1 MFVARNS
8 TGHILRNRTRKS
20 AAAVCCVGRS
30 GHCVRGVST
39 TKTERDCS
47 PVSQG
52 TTGAGPRALTTQGT
66 FAPWLVGCVAGACGF
81 RCHMNR
87 LVGSLPVF
95 ACRIRTLLCRGS
107 SSCPTSSPPLL
118 RDYRGLVKSKRRPD
132 PLGSCPLVRSCASS
146 KSAPAGPK
154 HLELGTRWPA
164 GRSGRPGPHFH
175 FSSTWKKNEKKERGA
190 RKGLRGL
197 R

>member
-30 GHCVRGVST
+30 GHCAGGVS

-87 LVGSLPVF
+87 LVGSLPVI

-132 PLGSCPLVRSCASS
+132 PLGSLPFGAVLCFVEVSSRWTKAPRVGDAVACGTERSAW
-146 KSAPAGPK
+146 SAFP
-154 HLELGTRWPA
+154 
-164 GRSGRPGPHFH
+164 F
-175 FSSTWKKNEKKERGA
+175 
-190 RKGLRGL
+190 
-197 R
+197 